1 LKRKVRKNFPKG
13 IPAMGAD
20 ALRFAMAALN
30 TTLRIRLSV
39 ERVEK
44 YRNFINKLWNASRF
58 ALMNLDGYDPER
70 FEAQL
75 STPAGRAALGMAERW
90 ILSRL
95 QAVVGEVDTALESF
109 RFNDAAGAIF
119 HFVWDE
125 LCDWY
130 IEIAKPHLYTGA
142 EFEQDAAHNARR
154 HVVQGV
160 LATALETTMRLMHPF
175 SPFVTEEIWQKLPKP
190 PQLPG
195 SLMITVFP
203 RADPSW
209 VDTEA
214 EGEMR
219 LLQEVAVACR
229 MLKQTYGVSPAQ
241 STDVEIRVAR
251 ADQRAVVER
260 HLGVIERAAKVA
272 AKVSAD
278 LAAATPAGS
287 AKAVVGGELEIV
299 MPLGGLIDVAA
310 EKTRIAKDIGK
321 ADKEIS
327 VLEKKL
333 GNADFLARA
342 PEDVV
347 AEQRARLAE
356 EQSRRQRLADALATL
371 STGGGPS

>member
-1 LKRKVRKNFPKG
+1 
-13 IPAMGAD
+13 
-20 ALRFAMAALN
+20 
-30 TTLRIRLSV
+30 
-39 ERVEK
+39 
-44 YRNFINKLWNASRF
+44 
-58 ALMNLDGYDPER
+58 
-70 FEAQL
+70 
-75 STPAGRAALGMAERW
+75 MAERW

-95 QAVVGEVDTALESF
+95 QAVVSDVDGALEAF

-130 IEIAKPHLYTGA
+130 IEIAKPHLYMSA
-142 EFEQDAAHNARR
+142 EVEQDAARNARR

-160 LATALETTMRLMHPF
+160 LALALETTMRLMHPF

-203 RADPSW
+203 RADASW
-209 VDTEA
+209 VDPAAEA
-214 EGEMR
+214 EMG
-219 LLQEVAVACR
+219 LLQEVAIACR

-241 STDVEIRVAR
+241 SIDVELRVAS
-251 ADQRAVVER
+251 AEQRQTIER

-272 AKVSAD
+272 AKLSTDPTAP
-278 LAAATPAGS
+278 TPAGA
-287 AKAVVGGELEIV
+287 AKAVVRGDIDVV
-299 MPLGGLIDVAA
+299 MPLGGMIDVAA

-321 ADKEIS
+321 AEKEITA
-327 VLEKKL
+327 LERKL

-371 STGGGPS
+371 SSGGPP